1 MIKYIKTTNSNTFFK
16 FDTEACT
23 ITDLSNVNYK
33 NGKELEVVYLDNY
46 YIRGACVFAKKSI
59 LTYLGTD
66 YEIDDDEIVFFVP
79 SFKEKLIK
87 ETQNKHADVGFLANE
102 RDTYFPGGYVV
113 FEGTTPVARG
123 SISTACRSECAIALK
138 IASIKWC
145 TFRP

>member
-1 MIKYIKTTNSNTFFK
+1 MIKYIKATNSNTFFK

-79 SFKEKLIK
+79 SFKEKLLK
-87 ETQNKHADVGFLANE
+87 ETFVIEIVKNKELHDKLLQYKIDEINYYHRIDDIKDEQLDDNE
-102 RDTYFPGGYVV
+102 DEQQSPCCDTLQ
-113 FEGTTPVARG
+113 
-123 SISTACRSECAIALK
+123 S
-138 IASIKWC
+138 
-145 TFRP
+145 